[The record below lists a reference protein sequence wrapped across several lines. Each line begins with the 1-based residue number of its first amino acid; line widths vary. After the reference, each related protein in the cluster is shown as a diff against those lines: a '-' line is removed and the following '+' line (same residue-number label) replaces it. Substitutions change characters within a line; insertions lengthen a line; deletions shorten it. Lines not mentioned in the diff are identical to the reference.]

1 MHSLDGSSLARR
13 LGRAAKKNPLKPLFK
28 RSKSTD
34 ALYLTP
40 AFDSENFHTGSCYL
54 NEKDTSLCSSTCSI
68 TSVTSSQSSNGG
80 QDDVPVPLV
89 RKGRSVGAVEAR
101 CRRHLGSRPLTS
113 SDAALLPRTRSL
125 YEGRMSSRRAL
136 TTTRL
141 PPPPLPRLKT
151 GHPPFRP

>member
-113 SDAALLPRTRSL
+113 SDAELLPRTRSL

-141 PPPPLPRLKT
+141 SPPPSPV
-151 GHPPFRP
+151 